1 MSVIFGEKRTFPQGE
16 GPDVQLKVFGDEFY
30 ARYENLSGYTVVYDP
45 DIKRYCYAVLIN
57 GRLVSSS
64 IPINRHP
71 PEKLRCH
78 VQENKNIRNKKF
90 KQRFNNHYPHIPS
103 VPGIAGSKKIDNALL
118 PGTKLSCGKITGL
131 TIIVNFKDIKT
142 DIDNKTVEAMFN
154 HDNFQTGRNKCS
166 IREYFLKISGNA
178 LDYFNI
184 VIGPVTLSRNQ
195 AYYIN
200 HSFVN
205 EALEAALSEFNP
217 ELSQFDSRKHKI
229 VDAVNF
235 LYAGRSLYKGKL
247 WPHNKYFEALP
258 ECCPEYKGYKFN
270 RYMTAGLG
278 RKPVDLNIGTICH
291 ETGHLLCR
299 FPDLYDYGTCSGDTG
314 PGAGLGS
321 YCLMAAGSRLDYG
334 RTPAPVCVYLRDL
347 AGWTKNEILLNQPG
361 QYKVVHGD
369 YTSVFRYEIDD
380 KPNEYFLVENRS
392 RMELDSNLPAS
403 GLAVYHCD
411 TLGSNEWPQG
421 SPDKHYQCSLL
432 QADSNFNLETNRNS
446 GDRFDLFDN
455 ADGVVLSYDT
465 IPSTRAWDG
474 TDSGLNILDI
484 SSSGETISF
493 KTGKAGE
500 QGENSIS
507 NIPMIFREVV
517 SDLLIPDDDPNG
529 LFSFITIDISGR
541 VKDILITLDISHA
554 FIGDLEV
561 TLRTPSGDKIL
572 LHNRDWGNDDD
583 LNKVYDIDSM
593 LSALKDKQIQGEWIL
608 CIKDLASQDT
618 GRLNRWS
625 LMIEYEPA
633 DRIIQTEAV
642 SGLRI
647 PDGDYKGISSAIPI
661 EQEGLA
667 KGIKVYVE
675 IKHPYIGDLQITLFT
690 PYGQSIVLMPF
701 GQGRNIVNVRRVYDS
716 ETHQG
721 LHTLIKSGQ
730 QMLGDWILQV
740 IDSEPGNTGILE
752 RWSLALRC

>member
-30 ARYENLSGYTVVYDP
+30 ARYENINGYTVVYDP
-45 DIKRYCYAVLIN
+45 DIEKYCYASLID

-64 IPINRHP
+64 IPISRRPPDGLRRHLH
-71 PEKLRCH
+71 ED
-78 VQENKNIRNKKF
+78 KNIRNQKF
-90 KQRFNNHYPHIPS
+90 KQRFNEHYPHIPS
-103 VPGIAGSKKIDNALL
+103 VPGIAGAKRIDNALL
-118 PGTKLSCGKITGL
+118 PGKKLTRGKITGL

-142 DIDNKTVEAMFN
+142 DINNKTLEAMLN

-166 IREYFLKISGNA
+166 VREYFLTISGNT
-178 LDYFNI
+178 LDYSNI
-184 VIGPVTLSRNQ
+184 VAGPVTLSQNQ

-205 EALEAALSEFNP
+205 EAIEKALSGSIDIS
-217 ELSQFDSRKHKI
+217 LFDSCNQGI

-235 LYAGRSLYKGKL
+235 LYAGRSLYKGRL
-247 WPHNKYFEALP
+247 WPHNKLFDTATGD
-258 ECCPEYKGYKFN
+258 CPEYKGYKFS

-278 RKPVDLNIGTICH
+278 RKPVDMSIGTICH

-299 FPDLYDYGTCSGDTG
+299 FPDLYDYGTCSSDTG
-314 PGAGLGS
+314 PGFGLGS
-321 YCLMAAGSRLDYG
+321 YCLMASGSRLDYG
-334 RTPAPVCVYLRDL
+334 RNPAPVCIYLRDL
-347 AGWTKNEILLNQPG
+347 AGWTKKEILLNQPG
-361 QYKVVHGD
+361 QYQIVHGD
-369 YTSVFRYEIDD
+369 YKSVFRYEIDE

-392 RMELDSNLPAS
+392 RMELDSHLPAS

-411 TLGSNEWPQG
+411 TLGSNEWPQS
-421 SPDKHYQCSLL
+421 SPDRHYQCSLL
-432 QADSNFNLETNRNS
+432 QADGYFSLENNLNS
-446 GDRFDLFDN
+446 GDRFDLFDQSS
-455 ADGVVLSYDT
+455 GVVLSYDT

-484 SSSGETISF
+484 SGSGETISF
-493 KTGKAGE
+493 KTGNAGE
-500 QGENSIS
+500 QGENRIS
-507 NIPMIFREVV
+507 NTPMIFREVKP
-517 SDLLIPDDDPNG
+517 DLLIPDDDPNG
-529 LFSFITIDISGR
+529 LFSFITIDISGK

-583 LNKVYDIDSM
+583 LNKVYDIDSV
-593 LSALKDKQIQGEWIL
+593 LSVLKDKQIQGEWIL
-608 CIKDLASQDT
+608 CIKDLTAQDT
-618 GRLNRWS
+618 GRLNGWS

-647 PDGDYKGISSAIPI
+647 PDGDWKGISSAIPI

-667 KGIKVYVE
+667 KGIKVYAE
-675 IKHPYIGDLQITLFT
+675 ITHPYIGDIQLTLFT
-690 PYGQSIVLMPF
+690 PYGQSIILMPF
-701 GQGRNIVNVRRVYDS
+701 GQGRNIVNLRRSYDS

-721 LHTLIKSGQ
+721 LRTLIKSGQ

-740 IDSEPGNTGILE
+740 IDSEPGNAGILE
-752 RWSLALRC
+752 RWSLALIC